1 MGASVEPFGILQ
13 KNSLVGLDFGSS
25 SLKLVHLVKRE
36 SGLALAKADLREY
49 SRPEDGAARSAET
62 LSFLKEMLSGIDVR
76 KTQFAVCINSD
87 RTAMRVVTV
96 PPMPPEE
103 LKEAVR
109 LEAKNYFPFPVED
122 AVLDFEVL
130 GETFEEGIKKL
141 RVIVATT
148 PKAAVDNV
156 ISLFK
161 KAGLKPSA
169 LMPVPYA
176 FYKLFQLSAKA
187 KEDKTL
193 CLVDVGYSC
202 TECLLLKGNHLM
214 FSRKI
219 QVSGRDFTKALTG
232 VLATEQG
239 KTQLSWD
246 EAERIKREVGI
257 PHDAESKTINNKLST
272 VQMLSMLRAPLEQLA
287 GEIDRSFGYYR
298 EENNGEDIQTLL
310 LSGRGAALKGFPRFL
325 SQELGVE
332 AKAEIPLCDFKDFK
346 TDAGMH
352 FFAPAI
358 GAATLAV
365 GGGRTG
371 INLLP
376 LEIKEETKQTMKRAA
391 LKSAVAV
398 IILTLIFIY
407 AGLQLQLSNYKKRVE
422 VAQLELSSL
431 RFDLAKA
438 EEKST
443 AMRLLA
449 GEPYWEDVFMDLSN
463 IVGGPITLTGWRKE
477 EKRMIIRGTITAQ
490 EKEGFLSFFISNLER
505 AVFNGVKLVTARE
518 TPDKSATEFELE
530 CWVD

>member
-1 MGASVEPFGILQ
+1 MGASVESFGILQ
-13 KNSLVGLDFGSS
+13 KNSLVGLDFGAS
-25 SLKLVHLVKRE
+25 SLKLVHLLKRD
-36 SGLALAKADLREY
+36 SGLALAKADIREY
-49 SRPEDGAARSAET
+49 SRPEDEAARSAET
-62 LSFLKEMLSGIDVR
+62 FAFLKEMLNGIDVR
-76 KTQFAVCINSD
+76 KAQFAVCVNSD

-103 LKEAVR
+103 LKEAIR

-130 GETFEEGIKKL
+130 GETFEEGIKKI
-141 RVIVATT
+141 RVIVVTT
-148 PKAAVDNV
+148 PKAVVDNV

-169 LMPVPYA
+169 LIPVPYA
-176 FYKLFQLSAKA
+176 FYKLFQFSAKA
-187 KEDKTL
+187 KEDKTQ

-202 TECLLLKGNHLM
+202 TECLLMKGSHLM

-219 QVSGRDFTKALTG
+219 PVSGKDFTKALTG

-239 KTQLSWD
+239 KTQLSLD

-257 PHDAESKTINNKLST
+257 PHEGESKTINNKISSI
-272 VQMLSMLRAPLEQLA
+272 QILSMLRAPLEHLA

-298 EENNGEDIQTLL
+298 EENSSDEIQSLL
-310 LSGRGAALKGFPRFL
+310 LSGRGAALKGFSRFL

-332 AKAEIPLCDFKDFK
+332 VKVDLPLPELK

-358 GAATLAV
+358 GAASLA
-365 GGGRTG
+365 GGAGRAG

-398 IILTLIFIY
+398 VALALIFIY
-407 AGLQLQLSNYKKRVE
+407 AGLRLQFSNYKKRID
-422 VAQLELSSL
+422 VARLELSSL
-431 RFDLAKA
+431 RFDLARA
-438 EEKST
+438 EEKSL

-449 GEPYWEDVFMDLSN
+449 GEPYWEDVFVDLSN
-463 IVGGPITLTGWRKE
+463 IVGGPILLTGWRKE
-477 EKRMIIRGTITAQ
+477 GEKMILRGTITAQ
-490 EKEGFLSFFISNLER
+490 EKEGFLSFLISNLEQ
-505 AVFNGVKLVTARE
+505 AVFNSVKLVTARE
-518 TPDKSATEFELE
+518 TPDKSGTVFELE